1 MSYNPAEGFPR
12 VVPALRYED
21 VGAAVE
27 WLTGAFGFREL
38 LRWTDE
44 SGRTGH
50 ADIELE
56 GGVVMLEAGPAGFP
70 NARDGQDRTT
80 ILVWVGDVDLHFARA
95 AAAGAEIVERPV
107 DKPWGLRRYMAR
119 DLEGHVWQFNQHI
132 RDVEPAAWG
141 ARSGPVSGV
150 PDIARH
156 AAAATPGAQP

>member
-27 WLTGAFGFREL
+27 WLTSVFGFRER

-44 SGRTGH
+44 SGRAGH
-50 ADIELE
+50 ADMELE
-56 GGVVMLEAGPAGFP
+56 GGGVVMLEAVPAGSRS
-70 NARDGQDRTT
+70 ARDGLDRTW
-80 ILVWVGDVDLHFARA
+80 ILVWVGDVDVHFARA

-119 DLEGHVWQFNQHI
+119 DPEGHVWQFNQHI
-132 RDVEPAAWG
+132 RDVEPADWG
-141 ARSGPVSGV
+141 ASSGPMSGV
-150 PDIARH
+150 PDTAGRAALDAARK
-156 AAAATPGAQP
+156 